1 MPYAYVDLADLA
13 DLDDD
18 DLISELEY
26 RGYKIAKSK
35 IESDLEDVIWH
46 FKNNRLKEA
55 LIELER
61 IEPELYGISNHIK
74 E

>member
-1 MPYAYVDLADLA
+1 MPYAYVDLADL
-13 DLDDD
+13 DDD
-18 DLISELEY
+18 DLITELEE

-55 LIELER
+55 LISLER